1 MKGHTFVH
9 IEEHQASTDTT
20 STIPDIMCRKHPDQ
34 PIKVYCGDCGV
45 AACLQCGITQHNGHS
60 ILELEAA
67 KEEQLPVMAS
77 LVTAVQEGV
86 PKAAAAVTDLQ
97 DAVKQLRANKVA
109 ADAAVEASFRK
120 KAQILL
126 ARKKKVLKTIETIE
140 VEKKQVLEDRITE
153 FETTT
158 ESSEGGTAVAEC
170 ILEHGSPAEIMIA
183 RPSLTRGLEKLIKEH
198 QTLLAPKHKDI
209 KLDFVD
215 TMPDLEAQLDTF
227 GKIAAAR
234 VDAAK
239 CTVVGDS
246 AGLDGSTIRVGAA
259 FSFSI
264 TVVDDEGASVE
275 NAAQLAKATLIVP
288 GESTV
293 VASAQMTDGSK
304 GSGVVAGTCIAPK
317 VAGKYALSVTVD
329 GTPVQSSPFAIN
341 VTTTIEFSGIK
352 LESDGVSVK
361 DLVAS
366 GWTLAHQKLYNYN
379 TKVEELDALQGKK
392 FLVAARK
399 TGADILTVAAMGN
412 KEVILKRTTSRSE
425 AYEHN
430 GAYWYCGITEGGNS
444 FGFAPNGTVNLKNP
458 DMHDQASP
466 YRLSWIM
473 TGGCG
478 GWRAGST
485 TGIHGS
491 TEWEMLIFTI

>member
-86 PKAAAAVTDLQ
+86 PKAAAAVTDVQ
-97 DAVKQLRANKVA
+97 DGVKQLRANKVA

-126 ARKKKVLKTIETIE
+126 ARKNKVLKTIETIE

-183 RPSLTRGLEKLIKEH
+183 RPSLTSGLGKLIKEH
-198 QTLLAPKHKDI
+198 QTHLAPKHKDI

-215 TMPDLEAQLDTF
+215 NMPDLEAQLDTF
-227 GKIAAAR
+227 GKIAIMSPQQTMSPSAAISQMQMPPSGYT
-234 VDAAK
+234 ASPLAPPA
-239 CTVVGDS
+239 S
-246 AGLDGSTIRVGAA
+246 YGAA
-259 FSFSI
+259 PAGPVDGFANISLSSAASPAPFS
-264 TVVDDEGASVE
+264 
-275 NAAQLAKATLIVP
+275 ATA
-288 GESTV
+288 G
-293 VASAQMTDGSK
+293 VAVA
-304 GSGVVAGTCIAPK
+304 AGTPLNPAAGALTSPVVSPIPPVAPVAPAVTAVAPPAVYAQPATIAATFSPM
-317 VAGKYALSVTVD
+317 GSS
-329 GTPVQSSPFAIN
+329 GTPVA
-341 VTTTIEFSGIK
+341 
-352 LESDGVSVK
+352 
-361 DLVAS
+361 
-366 GWTLAHQKLYNYN
+366 
-379 TKVEELDALQGKK
+379 
-392 FLVAARK
+392 
-399 TGADILTVAAMGN
+399 TVAAP
-412 KEVILKRTTSRSE
+412 VVAPTLAPVPVE
-425 AYEHN
+425 ATPALPAGVDH
-430 GAYWYCGITEGGNS
+430 GAYMAFLQQQQQQQQAAQAAFLAQMGG
-444 FGFAPNGTVNLKNP
+444 GQPATGTVIP
-458 DMHDQASP
+458 GYAAPVSP
-466 YRLSWIM
+466 
-473 TGGCG
+473 
-478 GWRAGST
+478 APAN
-485 TGIHGS
+485 
-491 TEWEMLIFTI
+491 